1 MSKTLINY
9 LIAQLHEIELGKP
22 WLDEWFDK
30 KLEPVD
36 EKMAFTAPL
45 EGVHSIAENLSHLV
59 QWRREVLS
67 RLQGNAR
74 SMEVT
79 SPENWRSN
87 AGLSAH
93 GWANLVENFRATQ
106 KDLIQFLSDKDDAF
120 LEATNDTSGLTNLYY
135 VEGIIHH
142 DLYHLGQIGLVS
154 KLLSLKA

>member
-22 WLDEWFDK
+22 WLDEWFNK
-30 KLEPVD
+30 KIEPVD
-36 EKMAFTAPL
+36 EAMAFESPL

-59 QWRREVLS
+59 EWRQEVLS

-79 SPENWRSN
+79 SPNNWRSN
-87 AGLSAH
+87 EALAVE
-93 GWANLVENFRATQ
+93 GWPTLVERYRATQ

-120 LEATNDTSGLTNLYY
+120 LEATNDASGLPNLYY
-135 VEGIIHH
+135 VEGVIHH